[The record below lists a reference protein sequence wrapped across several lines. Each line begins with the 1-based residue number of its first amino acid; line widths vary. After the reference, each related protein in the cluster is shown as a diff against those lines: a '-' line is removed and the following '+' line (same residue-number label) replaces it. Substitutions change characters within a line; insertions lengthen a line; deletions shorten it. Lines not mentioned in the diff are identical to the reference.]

1 MMAEN
6 FLEKHLE
13 DLTTISEGQSRP
25 MTINDSKND
34 IIHLWHIFYI
44 LWHIIRLW
52 HIIFEILIKKII

>member
-6 FLEKHLE
+6 FLEKHSE

-34 IIHLWHIFYI
+34 II
-44 LWHIIRLW
+44 RLW
-52 HIIFEILIKKII
+52 LEKMEEIEEFCNVAPDDWWKPFS